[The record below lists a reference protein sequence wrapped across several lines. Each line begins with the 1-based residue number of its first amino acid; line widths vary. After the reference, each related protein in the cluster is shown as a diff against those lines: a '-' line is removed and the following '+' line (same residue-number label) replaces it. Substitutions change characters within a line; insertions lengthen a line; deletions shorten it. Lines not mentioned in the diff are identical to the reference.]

1 MAGMITWCGHATVK
15 LTLSNGKVV
24 LIDPWLAENP
34 ACPDDLKQPARC
46 DLIVL
51 THGHF
56 DHTADVAALVEKF
69 NPPVV
74 GNFEL
79 CSALGTTNGEADYR
93 AMNTG
98 GTQVIDGVSV
108 TLTQAMHSS
117 SVDTDG
123 GPMYAGMPN
132 GAVISAAGHASVYH
146 AGDTDVFGD
155 MQLIAR
161 LLKPKVCILPIG
173 DHFTMGAKG
182 AALAAEML
190 QPEAIIPLHY
200 KTFPV
205 LAESADAFRKALPA
219 GLKKKLIAAQ
229 VGQEITWTAEG
240 ARVD

>member
-1 MAGMITWCGHATVK
+1 MSATITWCGHATVK
-15 LTLSNGKVV
+15 LTLADGKVV
-24 LIDPWLAENP
+24 VIDPWLAENP
-34 ACPDDLKQPARC
+34 ACPDNLKKPPRC

-56 DHTADVAALVEKF
+56 DHTADVAALVKAF

-79 CSALGTTNGEADYR
+79 CSALGATIGKAEYC

-108 TLTQAMHSS
+108 TLTQALHSS
-117 SVDTDG
+117 SVDTDA

-161 LLKPKVCILPIG
+161 LLAPKVCILPIG

-190 QPEAIIPLHY
+190 KPEAIIPLHY

-205 LAESADAFRKALPA
+205 LAESADAFHRALSA
-219 GLKKKLIAAQ
+219 ALKKKLIVAE
-229 VGQEITWTAEG
+229 VGQEITWSPEG
-240 ARVD
+240 ATVD